1 MERAISLFTVLTVE
15 GEVYA
20 RGSDGSLRVLQAG
33 DKLYKGEVI
42 LTRGA
47 GEVRMESPD
56 GTVHQ
61 VKGELCSQVTEDG
74 GIEELDEIPDDLQSF
89 LNNETPNDAE
99 DLSPDATGSEI
110 PETRDSSNTS
120 ADESHTHG
128 FVRTSRV
135 QEEIGLDPDLPGH
148 TFRDVNETH
157 EFTNR
162 ATLNPRVNDL
172 FDDSENET
180 DIPLEQPEDPFEG
193 FEDTDTPE
201 EPVNRPP
208 LAEDDQGTVDEDGS
222 LVVESGQGL
231 LVNDSDPDGDPVEVA
246 GINGDPGNL
255 GGPVE
260 GTQGGTFVVNPD
272 GSYEFNPGD
281 DFQDLD
287 DGETRD
293 TTITYTV
300 TDDEGN
306 TDEATLTITVTGS
319 NDAPES
325 TAIESRS
332 DDDAD
337 VISLDVSGS
346 FSDPDASD
354 TLTYSAEGLPDG
366 LTIDPDT
373 GEITGTIDNS
383 ASQEGPD
390 NDGVYSVT
398 VTAEDNNG
406 EITSQTFTWTV
417 SNPVPEAEND
427 TDETGE
433 NDTLT
438 VAAADGVLSNDS
450 DPDGDDLS
458 IIEFTN
464 GTDTETAGGTVA
476 GSDGGTFTLNTDGS
490 YTFDPGTDFQDLA
503 VGETRET
510 SITYTVDDGEGGTE
524 EATLTITVT
533 GANDGPTSVA
543 IGDQS
548 NSDADS
554 NVEVDVSDSFSDIDN
569 NTDFTYIAEGLPPG
583 LQIDPDTGII
593 SGTID
598 NSASQGGPD
607 SNGIYSVT
615 ITAEDGFES
624 TSQTFTWTVDNPS
637 PEANS
642 DTGTTDEETPITVDD
657 QNGVLSNDSDTDADD
672 IFVEQVNGD
681 PGNVGISVDGGNG
694 GSFTLNADGS
704 YSFDPENDFQDLAEG
719 ETRDTTINYTT
730 SDGEGGTS
738 TTSLTVTVEG
748 VNDGPDALDDTAT
761 TGEDSS
767 INVDQGNGLLTNDSD
782 PDTSDNLTVTEIG
795 NGTDTEDVGNG
806 GTGISGNNGG
816 TFTIDPDGS
825 YTFDP
830 GSDFQDLDDG
840 ETRETSITYTIDDGN
855 GGTDEATLTITVTG
869 ANDAP
874 SPEGTIGD
882 QTNLDADEIASV
894 DVSGAFSDADG
905 DTLSYS
911 ATELPQ
917 GLTIDPDTGVISG
930 TIDNSASQ
938 EGSGGVYSVTVTASD
953 GDESTDQT
961 FTWTVNNPDPAAV
974 DDTGKT

>member
-1 MERAISLFTVLTVE
+1 MNMERAISLFTVLTVE

-373 GEITGTIDNS
+373 GVISGTIDNS

-406 EITSQTFTWTV
+406 ETTTQTFDWTV

-438 VAAADGVLSNDS
+438 MAAADGVLSNDS

-476 GSDGGTFTLNTDGS
+476 GSDGGTFTLN
-490 YTFDPGTDFQDLA
+490 A
-503 VGETRET
+503 
-510 SITYTVDDGEGGTE
+510 
-524 EATLTITVT
+524 
-533 GANDGPTSVA
+533 
-543 IGDQS
+543 
-548 NSDADS
+548 
-554 NVEVDVSDSFSDIDN
+554 
-569 NTDFTYIAEGLPPG
+569 
-583 LQIDPDTGII
+583 
-593 SGTID
+593 
-598 NSASQGGPD
+598 
-607 SNGIYSVT
+607 
-615 ITAEDGFES
+615 
-624 TSQTFTWTVDNPS
+624 
-637 PEANS
+637 
-642 DTGTTDEETPITVDD
+642 
-657 QNGVLSNDSDTDADD
+657 
-672 IFVEQVNGD
+672 
-681 PGNVGISVDGGNG
+681 
-694 GSFTLNADGS
+694 
-704 YSFDPENDFQDLAEG
+704 
-719 ETRDTTINYTT
+719 
-730 SDGEGGTS
+730 
-738 TTSLTVTVEG
+738 
-748 VNDGPDALDDTAT
+748 
-761 TGEDSS
+761 
-767 INVDQGNGLLTNDSD
+767 
-782 PDTSDNLTVTEIG
+782 
-795 NGTDTEDVGNG
+795 
-806 GTGISGNNGG
+806 
-816 TFTIDPDGS
+816 DGS

-830 GSDFQDLDDG
+830 GSDFQSLAVGETAITSVTYTVSDG
-840 ETRETSITYTIDDGN
+840 EGGIDEAILTVTVNGGNDVPTSMSIPNQADYDADGISLNVSGYFADTDSSDSLTYSASDLPSGLSIDSTTGVISGTINNSASQGGTNGVYSITVTADDGN
-855 GGTDEATLTITVTG
+855 GGSTSQTFDWTVTNVHPEAVDDSVTTDEDTEITGGTLVENDTDPDGDPNLTVSQVAGHPVDSSGTTVVGTNGGLFTLNTDGSYTFNPGQDFQDLNDGETRDTEVTYTLIDNEGGSSTATLTITVTG
-869 ANDAP
+869 
-874 SPEGTIGD
+874 
-882 QTNLDADEIASV
+882 
-894 DVSGAFSDADG
+894 SD
-905 DTLSYS
+905 
-911 ATELPQ
+911 
-917 GLTIDPDTGVISG
+917 DPT
-930 TIDNSASQ
+930 Q
-938 EGSGGVYSVTVTASD
+938 
-953 GDESTDQT
+953 STT
-961 FTWTVNNPDPAAV
+961 T
-974 DDTGKT
+974 

>member
-337 VISLDVSGS
+337 VISLDLSGS

-354 TLTYSAEGLPDG
+354 TLTYSAEGLPD
-366 LTIDPDT
+366 
-373 GEITGTIDNS
+373 
-383 ASQEGPD
+383 
-390 NDGVYSVT
+390 
-398 VTAEDNNG
+398 
-406 EITSQTFTWTV
+406 
-417 SNPVPEAEND
+417 
-427 TDETGE
+427 
-433 NDTLT
+433 
-438 VAAADGVLSNDS
+438 
-450 DPDGDDLS
+450 
-458 IIEFTN
+458 
-464 GTDTETAGGTVA
+464 
-476 GSDGGTFTLNTDGS
+476 
-490 YTFDPGTDFQDLA
+490 
-503 VGETRET
+503 
-510 SITYTVDDGEGGTE
+510 
-524 EATLTITVT
+524 
-533 GANDGPTSVA
+533 
-543 IGDQS
+543 
-548 NSDADS
+548 
-554 NVEVDVSDSFSDIDN
+554 
-569 NTDFTYIAEGLPPG
+569 
-583 LQIDPDTGII
+583 
-593 SGTID
+593 
-598 NSASQGGPD
+598 
-607 SNGIYSVT
+607 
-615 ITAEDGFES
+615 
-624 TSQTFTWTVDNPS
+624 
-637 PEANS
+637 
-642 DTGTTDEETPITVDD
+642 
-657 QNGVLSNDSDTDADD
+657 
-672 IFVEQVNGD
+672 
-681 PGNVGISVDGGNG
+681 
-694 GSFTLNADGS
+694 
-704 YSFDPENDFQDLAEG
+704 
-719 ETRDTTINYTT
+719 
-730 SDGEGGTS
+730 
-738 TTSLTVTVEG
+738 
-748 VNDGPDALDDTAT
+748 
-761 TGEDSS
+761 
-767 INVDQGNGLLTNDSD
+767 
-782 PDTSDNLTVTEIG
+782 
-795 NGTDTEDVGNG
+795 
-806 GTGISGNNGG
+806 
-816 TFTIDPDGS
+816 
-825 YTFDP
+825 
-830 GSDFQDLDDG
+830 
-840 ETRETSITYTIDDGN
+840 
-855 GGTDEATLTITVTG
+855 
-869 ANDAP
+869 
-874 SPEGTIGD
+874 
-882 QTNLDADEIASV
+882 
-894 DVSGAFSDADG
+894 
-905 DTLSYS
+905 
-911 ATELPQ
+911 